1 MAKLTI
7 GLGVIL
13 TLLGVVWYLFVN
25 NESWTALIPS
35 FIGIPLLLLGFLAL
49 RERFR
54 KHAMHAAAA
63 LSLIGF
69 LGTAPGVLKVVRM
82 LGGAQVERGRAAVVQ
97 AIVAFLLAAFVIAC
111 VRSFVNARRN
121 PAAM

>member
-1 MAKLTI
+1 VAKLTI

-25 NESWTALIPS
+25 
-35 FIGIPLLLLGFLAL
+35 
-49 RERFR
+49 
-54 KHAMHAAAA
+54 
-63 LSLIGF
+63 
-69 LGTAPGVLKVVRM
+69 LKVARM

-97 AIVAFLLAAFVIAC
+97 AIVAALLAAFVIAC

-121 PAAM
+121 PAAGM